1 VRRLVIDT
9 ATRAC
14 SVALFQDDRLVDAR
28 YEVIG
33 RGHAERLVPMI
44 AELLDRGR
52 ADAISV
58 NVGPGSF
65 TGIRVGVSA
74 AKALALAW
82 GARCEG
88 YNNLTLIA
96 AIARPGN
103 AGSAVDVAI
112 NGGHGELFF
121 QRFDATGQAIAP
133 PLSLSPE
140 NAAEI
145 SKAPAIAGDAA
156 ATLAALRG
164 SGVPIEACPDAR
176 QWPLIA
182 HIDALQPSPAYVRG
196 PDAKLPAVR

>member
-1 VRRLVIDT
+1 VKRLVIDT

-28 YEVIG
+28 HEAIG

-44 AELLDRGR
+44 AELADHAR
-52 ADAISV
+52 ADVISV
-58 NVGPGSF
+58 NIGPGSF

-82 GARCEG
+82 SARCEG
-88 YNNLTLIA
+88 YNGLALIA
-96 AIARPGN
+96 AITQDGS

-121 QRFDATGQAIAP
+121 QPFDAAGWPTAP
-133 PLSLSPE
+133 PLSVRPE
-140 NAAEI
+140 IAVGI
-145 SKAPAIAGDAA
+145 SQAPVIAGDAA

-164 SGVPIEACPDAR
+164 SGKPIQACSDASK
-176 QWPLIA
+176 WPLIA
-182 HIDALQPSPAYVRG
+182 HLDSQPPSPAYVRG
-196 PDAKLPAVR
+196 PDAKPPTDR